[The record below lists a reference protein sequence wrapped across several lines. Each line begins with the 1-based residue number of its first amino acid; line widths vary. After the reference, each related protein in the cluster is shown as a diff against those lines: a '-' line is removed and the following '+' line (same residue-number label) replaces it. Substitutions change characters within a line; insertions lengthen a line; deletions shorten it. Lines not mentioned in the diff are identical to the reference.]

1 MGDLDT
7 TLGALFIGLVIVS
20 VLHGTTL
27 AQAWYFF
34 SNQGVKF
41 KDSLYLKLLVGLV
54 VALDFVHQVCTAHY
68 MYTFCVT
75 RFGDVQGLTILP
87 PSYLGHAYPTG
98 FVTLLVQGFY
108 VWRIWKLHKHWLLPC
123 LILIPA
129 FVQEGVQLY
138 SMTVI
143 GKNPNTAQFTTT
155 LTTIVIVVNGIGTG
169 VDVIIALVMIYLLGT
184 KRTKFS
190 RTNHVLFSIAIHSV
204 TTGAITSICAILV
217 VTTALA
223 LPKTEYVLM
232 FYGLLTRMYS
242 NSLLATLNIRNSIR
256 EASSGPLTT
265 GSMLGTHI
273 QTTTHPDNSAY
284 RLDDIKQ
291 GPEASSS
298 KNPHQGIA
306 VKIDT
311 QTEVTGF

>member
-7 TLGALFIGLVIVS
+7 TLGALFIGLIIVS
-20 VLHGTTL
+20 VLHGVTL
-27 AQAWYFF
+27 AQGWYFF

-41 KDSLYLKLLVGLV
+41 KDSVYVKLLVLLV
-54 VALDFVHQVCTAHY
+54 VALDFVHQLIEPV
-68 MYTFCVT
+68 YTFCVT
-75 RFGDVQGLTILP
+75 RFGDLPGLAILP

-108 VWRIWKLHKHWLLPC
+108 VWRIWKLNNKHWVLPS

-138 SMTVI
+138 SMSVI
-143 GKNPNTAQFTTT
+143 GKNPNATQFTTT

-169 VDVIIALVMIYLLGT
+169 VDVTIALVMLYLLGT
-184 KRTKFS
+184 KKTKFS
-190 RTNHVLFSIAIHSV
+190 RTNHILFSIAIHSV
-204 TTGAITSICAILV
+204 TTGAVTSICAILV

-223 LPKTEYVLM
+223 LPKTQYVLM

-256 EASSGPLTT
+256 EASYGPRTT
-265 GSMLGTHI
+265 GSMLETHVK
-273 QTTTHPDNSAY
+273 TTNLREDSSY
-284 RLDDIKQ
+284 GLDDPRN
-291 GPEASSS
+291 GPRASSS
-298 KNPHQGIA
+298 KNPHREIA
-306 VKIDT
+306 VKVDT
-311 QTEVTGF
+311 ETEVMGY